1 MMNLPQIAKT
11 LRLIAAAVF
20 LITCNAAMAQA
31 PEQKATIFDEA
42 TVVYKESI
50 FGGVL
55 LHTNGYGAHIT
66 YAKNKTAFK
75 ARTYQFDVIVMRH
88 PKEVRSFNAF
98 YEDSRSYI
106 YGKLNTFFIL
116 RPSIGSR
123 VIKFDKIRKS
133 GVGVGYSWRVGPA
146 LGLTKPVYLEIL
158 LPESPPFRRVV
169 ERYDPERHTFADIY
183 GRAGGLRGFNEMELH
198 PGVHGSFALNFDYDS
213 RREGLKGIELGA
225 SVDYFP
231 LGEVEIMALTENTNL
246 YVNLYVTLQFGKKFN
261 R

>member
-1 MMNLPQIAKT
+1 MMNLSH
-11 LRLIAAAVF
+11 
-20 LITCNAAMAQA
+20 ITTIIRILSGSVLLLYAMSALAQA

-42 TVVYKESI
+42 TVVYKESV
-50 FGGVL
+50 FGGIL
-55 LHTNGYGAHIT
+55 LHTNGYGGHIT

-75 ARTYQFDVIVMRH
+75 ARTYQFDIIVMRH

-106 YGKLNTFFIL
+106 YGKLNSFFIL

-123 VIKFDKIRKS
+123 VIKYDKIRKS
-133 GVGVGYSWRVGPA
+133 GVGVGYSWRAGPA

-183 GRAGGLRGFNEMELH
+183 GRAGGLRGFNEMEFH
-198 PGVHGSFALNFDYDS
+198 PGVHASFALNFDYDS

-246 YVNLYVTLQFGKKFN
+246 YINLYVTLQFGKKFN